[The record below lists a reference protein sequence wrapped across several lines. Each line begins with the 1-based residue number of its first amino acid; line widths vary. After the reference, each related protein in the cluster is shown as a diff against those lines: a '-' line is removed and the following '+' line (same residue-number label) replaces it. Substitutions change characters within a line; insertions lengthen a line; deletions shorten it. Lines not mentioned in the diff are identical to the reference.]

1 VIGIG
6 VAASTAGVM
15 LCEYVA
21 LTRLVH
27 AISSISVRRVT
38 IAVGVAMVAVAP
50 FALIDP
56 DGFYDT
62 LSKPSLV
69 ALWLSQLIVFAVYPR
84 LAHRRGQAMAPAWTL
99 SIVACAFAV
108 YGLWNAIHQ
117 LGS

>member
-84 LAHRRGQAMAPAWTL
+84 FAGRFRQRMLPAWL
-99 SIVACAFAV
+99 LGGAASGFAV
-108 YGLWNAIHQ
+108 YRVVTAIQ
-117 LGS
+117 QSSS